1 MYRDILGFSIS
12 PHMQRIMAVDGCY
25 ASIMRA
31 EKKAENNDRS
41 LPPGLPIPVLPV
53 DYLKERPEHWI
64 GGEGSYV
71 CPVDSDWALW
81 FNWSMNNTSET
92 AVLCSVKGM
101 NPLTGQ
107 RLSSY
112 DLQDFRKECPI
123 HNVPFSTGKLCSKCG
138 FKWPDQNFISSPDPL
153 YIDGYCMPDGD
164 VRQFYFTEEMAKSIP
179 EKVIGKDDTVPA
191 FGFCFYKLKNCRT
204 DYENGVSYRDEFP
217 SYPYQYSYPGSHKV
231 KGIYEDFSEAKT
243 FFSSSSLDHSFNS
256 ALYEDERS
264 SETRERSISF
274 SNTSDYMNVVNEAI
288 VKNGFASLHPKMRSF
303 SKSKEPV
310 ASESFEV
317 KNRIGTEVGL
327 GAGARI
333 KQRFGKAKHPV
344 SDWEKE
350 PTGVVRLYFVF
361 QEEFERYA
369 AAGLKDLEG
378 SREGYLDGLPVGGE
392 K

>member
-1 MYRDILGFSIS
+1 MYRDILGFSIT
-12 PHMQRIMAVDGCY
+12 PQMQRVMVADGCY

-31 EKKAENNDRS
+31 EKKSEDSDRG

-53 DYLKERPEHWI
+53 DCLKERPDNWI

-81 FNWSMNNTSET
+81 FNWSMNNVSET

-112 DLQDFRKECPI
+112 GLQDFRKECPI

-153 YIDGYCMPDGD
+153 YIDGYRMPDGN

-191 FGFCFYKLKNCRT
+191 FGFCFYRLNDRRSS
-204 DYENGVSYRDEFP
+204 YEGGVSYRDEFP
-217 SYPYQYSYPGSHKV
+217 DDIYRYARPGA
-231 KGIYEDFSEAKT
+231 FSTKT
-243 FFSSSSLDHSFNS
+243 TYGGSDEIHTYFSSSCISDSFDYS
-256 ALYEDERS
+256 PERS
-264 SETRERSISF
+264 FSSEVRERSISF
-274 SNTSDYMNVVNEAI
+274 SNSLSAEDGVNEA
-288 VKNGFASLHPKMRSF
+288 KTKARLGSLGSRKMSAGGLISAPRSTVEI
-303 SKSKEPV
+303 KD
-310 ASESFEV
+310 
-317 KNRIGTEVGL
+317 RIGAEVGL
-327 GAGARI
+327 GAGGRI
-333 KQRFGKAKHPV
+333 KQHFGKATHPV

-350 PTGVVRLYFVF
+350 PTAVVRLYFVF